1 MRRVVL
7 ASASPRRAEL
17 IRAVAQDVEI
27 LPQDAEE
34 RTRYRRPHCIVQD
47 LARIKAGDLKD
58 RYPDRFVIGADTI
71 VWRSGKLYGKP
82 LTEARAATYL
92 RELQG
97 KRHSVYTGVY
107 VAYRGRERTFWVK
120 SDVAFRTMSDRE
132 IADYIARKQ
141 PLDKAGAYG
150 IQDNEVVQS
159 YRGSYTNIVGL
170 PLERLERV
178 LQEMEKTE

>member
-71 VWRSGKLYGKP
+71 VWRSGKLYEIG
-82 LTEARAATYL
+82 RA
-92 RELQG
+92 
-97 KRHSVYTGVY
+97 HV
-107 VAYRGRERTFWVK
+107 
-120 SDVAFRTMSDRE
+120 
-132 IADYIARKQ
+132 
-141 PLDKAGAYG
+141 
-150 IQDNEVVQS
+150 
-159 YRGSYTNIVGL
+159 
-170 PLERLERV
+170 
-178 LQEMEKTE
+178 